1 MNPSINPAG
10 NATVEVPTMN
20 ASTTHRAT
28 LRRHMYPALRLFLAV
43 AVVAL
48 VLLPVFYML
57 MMSLRPAQDIMAK
70 PLGLPASLFWDNYSK
85 TFGQMNYWRS
95 VANTIGI
102 TLAVTLL
109 VSLVSSMAAYPL
121 ARLRGKVVGLVY
133 MLLTLGL
140 MVPMFVGLTPLY
152 LLLRDLGLLNSYA
165 GIVLAYTALNL
176 PLGVFFYAS
185 FLKTV
190 PAELEEAA
198 ELDGC
203 NPWQVYWH
211 VILPLLRPITGTLA
225 MFVTLHVW
233 NDLVYPLLFLSDES
247 KFPITVSVFRFIGT
261 MDIDPTKLF
270 PAAVL
275 ATLPLLAMFFV
286 LQRQIVAGIT
296 AGAVKG

>member
-1 MNPSINPAG
+1 VNKSLNPVDAAAVRVAG
-10 NATVEVPTMN
+10 VS
-20 ASTTHRAT
+20 ASEKLAA
-28 LRRHMYPALRLFLAV
+28 LRRRAWPGLRLILAV
-43 AVVAL
+43 AIVAA
-48 VLLPVFYML
+48 VLLPVAYML
-57 MMSLRPAQDIMAK
+57 AMSVRPAADIMAK
-70 PLGLPASLFWDNYSK
+70 PLALPASLYWDNYGN

-102 TLAVTLL
+102 TVAVTLL

-121 ARLRGKVVGLVY
+121 ARLRGKAVAVLY

-185 FLKTV
+185 FLKSI

-198 ELDGC
+198 VLDGC
-203 NPWQVYWH
+203 NGWQVYWH

-261 MDIDPTKLF
+261 QDIDPTKLF